1 MSIKKCCNAK
11 FAFESGRLRREYGR
25 MRFKFDRSRQHSINR
40 RVTAFHYGAS
50 MLCCGN
56 TRRQLKR
63 AALFGG
69 GMNLNGIA

>member
-1 MSIKKCCNAK
+1 
-11 FAFESGRLRREYGR
+11 
-25 MRFKFDRSRQHSINR
+25 MRFNFDWLRQRLINR

-69 GMNLNGIA
+69 GMNINGMA